1 MTQLLLPN
9 AGTLVAELPPAVQ
22 ELLLGGPGGT
32 GLVPLLT
39 DACTNVVPNL
49 PQLPDLP
56 GPLGA
61 RQEGSTEEQ
70 QGEEATPEE
79 ATPEQAPQEQS
90 EGEASS
96 RRTRRAGGRRS
107 RRRSRSVRAMRT
119 RVG

>member
-1 MTQLLLPN
+1 M
-9 AGTLVAELPPAVQ
+9 Q

-90 EGEASS
+90 EGEALEPQDAPSG
-96 RRTRRAGGRRS
+96 REAPAAPLEIGKGNEDAAG
-107 RRRSRSVRAMRT
+107 
-119 RVG
+119 